1 MLDHEQGTNVLSAF
15 HKSMPYGFTL
25 IEMMITIAIFGITLA
40 LGIPSYR
47 TWVQNTQIRNAAE
60 SIQNGIQR
68 ARGEAVKC
76 NANVAFT
83 LGTAS
88 SWAVTHVNACG
99 TLAAGSTLESRS
111 STEGSKNVTVTV
123 APTGATTITFNNLG
137 TVAANADASAAL
149 TRIDF
154 DTPLVTDGR
163 KLRVAIGLGGNA
175 RVCDPD
181 PTLVAK
187 TPPDPRRCY

>member
-1 MLDHEQGTNVLSAF
+1 
-15 HKSMPYGFTL
+15 MPYGFTL

>member
-1 MLDHEQGTNVLSAF
+1 M
-15 HKSMPYGFTL
+15 
-25 IEMMITIAIFGITLA
+25 IEMMIAITIISISLA
-40 LGIPSYR
+40 VGIPSYR

-88 SWAVTHVNACG
+88 SWVVTHASDCG
-99 TLAAGSTLESRS
+99 GLAAGSTVESRS
-111 STEGSKNVTVTV
+111 GSEGSKNVTVTV
-123 APTGATTITFNNLG
+123 APAGPPVATTITFSNLG
-137 TVAANADASAAL
+137 TVATNADGSATL
-149 TRIDF
+149 TRIDL
-154 DTPLVTDGR
+154 DSSAATADRR

-181 PTLVAK
+181 PSLAAK
-187 TPPDPRRCY
+187 DPPDPRRCY